1 MNVQKAKWWIW
12 GSLGCLGG
20 LSILFATLHYFPRF
34 YLLGREKKK
43 KEKKDP
49 VTEYSDKEKQLFRKI
64 FDSEENFE
72 KWNGNIS
79 RAFYVNETYKNEM
92 ERKNNSL
99 EKMWKSRIIMEH
111 TPRGNVIMYYDA
123 YKHGFAYYSDTV
135 IPNDLLNVCAMKYV
149 RVFFCRDFFIDKT
162 YYPMDI
168 ISPFAR
174 IHLLEAKKRS
184 EKDNKFDVSKGPF
197 AKLKKPVV
205 VGKEMGKV
213 AVPYKEKK
221 EEKKKEPE
229 IIKNKFIH
237 LGKTYNFSILQSP
250 TKKTEKKDLGKI
262 NYSDFKSW
270 QNIQG
275 NGGVNQFLD
284 VGSGI

>member
-1 MNVQKAKWWIW
+1 M
-12 GSLGCLGG
+12 
-20 LSILFATLHYFPRF
+20 
-34 YLLGREKKK
+34 
-43 KEKKDP
+43 
-49 VTEYSDKEKQLFRKI
+49 
-64 FDSEENFE
+64 
-72 KWNGNIS
+72 
-79 RAFYVNETYKNEM
+79 
-92 ERKNNSL
+92 
-99 EKMWKSRIIMEH
+99 
-111 TPRGNVIMYYDA
+111 
-123 YKHGFAYYSDTV
+123 
-135 IPNDLLNVCAMKYV
+135 
-149 RVFFCRDFFIDKT
+149 
-162 YYPMDI
+162 
-168 ISPFAR
+168 SPFAR

-270 QNIQG
+270 QNLRG

>member
-1 MNVQKAKWWIW
+1 
-12 GSLGCLGG
+12 
-20 LSILFATLHYFPRF
+20 
-34 YLLGREKKK
+34 
-43 KEKKDP
+43 
-49 VTEYSDKEKQLFRKI
+49 
-64 FDSEENFE
+64 
-72 KWNGNIS
+72 
-79 RAFYVNETYKNEM
+79 
-92 ERKNNSL
+92 
-99 EKMWKSRIIMEH
+99 MEH

-149 RVFFCRDFFIDKT
+149 RTFFCRDFFIDKT
-162 YYPMDI
+162 YYPMNI

-205 VGKEMGKV
+205 VGKERGKV

-270 QNIQG
+270 QNLRG

>member
-123 YKHGFAYYSDTV
+123 YKHGFAYYSDTA

-168 ISPFAR
+168 MSPFAR

-270 QNIQG
+270 QNLRG

>member
-34 YLLGREKKK
+34 YLLEREKKK

-123 YKHGFAYYSDTV
+123 YKHGFAYYSDTA

-168 ISPFAR
+168 MSPFAR

-205 VGKEMGKV
+205 VGKERGKV

-270 QNIQG
+270 QNLRG

>member
-1 MNVQKAKWWIW
+1 MNLQKTKWWIW

-20 LSILFATLHYFPRF
+20 LSILFTTLQYFPRF
-34 YLLGREKKK
+34 YLLGSGKKK

-49 VTEYSDKEKQLFRKI
+49 EMEYSDKEKQLFRKI
-64 FDSEENFE
+64 FESEDNFE
-72 KWNGNIS
+72 KWNDNIS
-79 RAFYVNETYKNEM
+79 RTFYVKETYKNEM

-99 EKMWKSRIIMEH
+99 EKIWKSRIIMEH

-162 YYPMDI
+162 YYPMNI

-213 AVPYKEKK
+213 AVSYKEKK